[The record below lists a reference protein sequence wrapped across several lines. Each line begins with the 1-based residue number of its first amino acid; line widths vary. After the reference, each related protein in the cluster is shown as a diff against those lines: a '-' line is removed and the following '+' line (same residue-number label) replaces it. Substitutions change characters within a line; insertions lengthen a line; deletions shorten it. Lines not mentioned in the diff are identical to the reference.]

1 LLKIKFPKNNLGKN
15 PSFLFFK
22 KITKKIMATKN
33 IIQSIGRTPLL
44 KLKRFSTEKKVNIF
58 VKMEGQNPGGSIKD
72 RVALY
77 MIRKARQR
85 GELKKGQTILEATSG
100 NMGISL
106 AMLGAY
112 FGYPVEIVMSQGMS
126 DERKKMLRA
135 LGAKLILTPA
145 QEGTGGA
152 LKKACDLK
160 KEFPQKYW
168 FSDQFNNPDN
178 SEAHYNGIAPELLG
192 QLSPIDYLI
201 AGTGT
206 SGTLMGIAQRFKE
219 ESPQT
224 KIIEVNPP
232 GGYKIQGLQ
241 NPIEDFKGKIY
252 APDLIEEKIEVS
264 TQEAYRT
271 ANQIARTEG
280 LFVGMSSG
288 AFLFVAQKISR
299 QIKSGNIV
307 IILPDRGEKYL
318 STALFN

>member
-1 LLKIKFPKNNLGKN
+1 M
-15 PSFLFFK
+15 
-22 KITKKIMATKN
+22 TTKN
-33 IIQSIGRTPLL
+33 LIQSIGHTPLL

-152 LKKACDLK
+152 LKKARNLK

-178 SEAHYNGIAPELLG
+178 SEAHYN
-192 QLSPIDYLI
+192 
-201 AGTGT
+201 
-206 SGTLMGIAQRFKE
+206 
-219 ESPQT
+219 
-224 KIIEVNPP
+224 
-232 GGYKIQGLQ
+232 
-241 NPIEDFKGKIY
+241 
-252 APDLIEEKIEVS
+252 
-264 TQEAYRT
+264 
-271 ANQIARTEG
+271 
-280 LFVGMSSG
+280 
-288 AFLFVAQKISR
+288 
-299 QIKSGNIV
+299 
-307 IILPDRGEKYL
+307 
-318 STALFN
+318 

>member
-1 LLKIKFPKNNLGKN
+1 
-15 PSFLFFK
+15 
-22 KITKKIMATKN
+22 M
-33 IIQSIGRTPLL
+33 
-44 KLKRFSTEKKVNIF
+44 
-58 VKMEGQNPGGSIKD
+58 
-72 RVALY
+72 ALY

-85 GELKKGQTILEATSG
+85 RELKKGQTILEATSG

-178 SEAHYNGIAPELLG
+178 SEAHYNGIAPELLD

-252 APDLIEEKIEVS
+252 TPDLIEEKIEVS